1 MSNTPA
7 NPLLTIRTT
16 NAPTTRINLSFD
28 GPDRDKHYD
37 LNIVISD
44 DTGDIEHAADGVPRP
59 GCAFVLGGLDDDE
72 NAKEVRLFRAF
83 GEDDLRWL
91 AKACLEA
98 AYKLRRIEN
107 ARRKRA
113 AKPAPASEERGG

>member
-1 MSNTPA
+1 MNNGSLTAADPTRIKETIRPVSRVLGAIVVKNTP
-7 NPLLTIRTT
+7 PPPERF
-16 NAPTTRINLSFD
+16 R
-28 GPDRDKHYD
+28 
-37 LNIVISD
+37 
-44 DTGDIEHAADGVPRP
+44 RP

-113 AKPAPASEERGG
+113 TKPAPASEERGG